1 MVHLPFNPEIPVN
14 KRTASGS
21 RSHTSDQKTIS
32 VSEVAGLVRAVLS
45 QSLPAKL
52 CVIGEVSNFIDR
64 SHWFF
69 SLKDEEATLR
79 CVCFASAAKRVKFP
93 LKDGMEV
100 LATGRIDYY
109 DAQGSLQL
117 YVERI
122 DPVGAGTLELNFRAL
137 CNELSKLGYFDV
149 ERKKALPTMPQKVAV
164 VTSRSG
170 AALQDVINTA
180 AQRWMG
186 CRLLLFDV
194 HVQGEV
200 AAGEIAGAIKAL
212 SHQGKQLGIDAV
224 ILTRGGG
231 STEDLWVFNDRVV
244 ADALFQCR
252 LPVVAAIGHETDTT
266 IAELVADM
274 RCATPT
280 QAAMTLIPDRESM
293 LHQVWQLGHRLTLL
307 TGRKVESSRQ
317 RWDAAA
323 RHPAMKRPH
332 RMLEPVRQRL
342 DGLAK
347 ALVSDMAGMMQAS
360 CQRMA
365 AIGRQLEAIGPRN
378 VLQRGYSYT
387 LGADGSVLRAPGQV
401 KQGDRITTE
410 LADGRLTSVVDGDSG
425 GVDCKQRRGPKHNA
439 SELTLFQ

>member
-1 MVHLPFNPEIPVN
+1 MMHLPFKREIPSN
-14 KRTASGS
+14 NQTASGS
-21 RSHTSDQKTIS
+21 RIRTSDQKTMS
-32 VSEVAGLVRAVLS
+32 VSEVAVLVRAVLS
-45 QSLPAKL
+45 QSLPANL
-52 CVIGEVSNFIDR
+52 CVIGEVSNFTDR

-69 SLKDEEATLR
+69 SLKDAEATLR
-79 CVCFASAAKRVKFP
+79 CVCFASAAKRVGFAV
-93 LKDGMEV
+93 KDGMEV

-122 DPVGAGTLELNFRAL
+122 DPVGAGALELKFRAL
-137 CNELSKLGYFDV
+137 CDELGKLGYFDI
-149 ERKKALPTMPQKVAV
+149 ERKKALPAMPQKVAV

-180 AQRWMG
+180 VRRWRG

-200 AAGEIAGAIKAL
+200 AAGEIADAIQTL

-231 STEDLWVFNDRVV
+231 STEDLWAFNDRVV
-244 ADALFQCR
+244 ADALFQCQ
-252 LPVVAAIGHETDTT
+252 LPVIAAIGHETDTT

-293 LHQVWQLGHRLTLL
+293 LHQVRQLGHRLTLL
-307 TGRKVESSRQ
+307 TGRKMESSRQ

-342 DGLAK
+342 DGLVK
-347 ALVSDMAGMMQAS
+347 ALVSDMAGMMRAS
-360 CQRMA
+360 RQRME

-387 LGADGSVLRAPGQV
+387 LGPDGSVLRAPEQV
-401 KQGDRITTE
+401 RQGDRIATE
-410 LADGRLTSVVDGDSG
+410 LADGRLTSVVDGGSG
-425 GVDCKQRRGPKHNA
+425 RVDRKRRPSPKHNVA
-439 SELTLFQ
+439 ELTLFQ